1 MGMASISSAV
11 GRRSGLGCNKHATM
25 ARKSSEYVLSIG
37 LCSTHYTPVRTSD
50 MKGYIYA
57 CILASGPPSPSPSL
71 PRACPHD
78 LHDDA
83 GDVGRIE
90 GLTKS
95 AHFVQYAA

>member
-50 MKGYIYA
+50 MKGHRRVHTGVWTTITVT
-57 CILASGPPSPSPSL
+57 I
-71 PRACPHD
+71 
-78 LHDDA
+78 
-83 GDVGRIE
+83 ITE
-90 GLTKS
+90 GLPARS
-95 AHFVQYAA
+95 S